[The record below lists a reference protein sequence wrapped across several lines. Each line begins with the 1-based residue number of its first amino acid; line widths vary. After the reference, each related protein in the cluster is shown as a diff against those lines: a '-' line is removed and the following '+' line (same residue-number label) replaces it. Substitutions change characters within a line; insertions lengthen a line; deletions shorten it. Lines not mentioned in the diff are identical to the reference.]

1 MIGRE
6 QRTIPL
12 RRTIT
17 RRGFLGAA
25 AAAAASLPVGDV
37 LAPGAGQAA
46 FAEPA
51 SNARP
56 FTARDIERFAKR
68 IDLIRQSLDI
78 PGLSVAVLHRQAVIL
93 ARGFGIVDLAHGT
106 KATENTPYPIASL
119 TKTFATAV
127 IMKLVDRGKL
137 DLDEAMSTYDP
148 GYGKWCA
155 SLKSAKDSPKDSP
168 WSNFHCD
175 SERITVREHLNHT
188 EQGTPG
194 TAFEYS
200 AFLFARLTAVID
212 AVSDKGFLRSVQQDI
227 LEPLGMKDTALGTE
241 DADKAAVIARMARAY
256 RLDADWNLDDATS
269 GRSFDRINA
278 SSGLIS
284 TVADLAKYDVG
295 IDRDIVYSEQAK
307 QRIWTPSA
315 SPSGEKFPYGLGWF
329 VQGDFGSKAQLV
341 WHYGLYPNAFSSLL
355 FKVPDRQLTLI
366 LLACTERAS
375 SVFLLGNGDPV
386 RSAFVTAFL
395 DAFARGV

>member
-1 MIGRE
+1 MIALRG
-6 QRTIPL
+6 TIN
-12 RRTIT
+12 
-17 RRGFLGAA
+17 RRGFLGVA
-25 AAAAASLPVGDV
+25 AAAAASGR
-37 LAPGAGQAA
+37 AA
-46 FAEPA
+46 FAESSLDA
-51 SNARP
+51 SR
-56 FTARDIERFAKR
+56 FTSRAVERFAKR

-93 ARGFGIVDLAHGT
+93 ARGFGIVDLAHAT
-106 KATENTPYPIASL
+106 KATESTPYPIASI

-148 GYGKWCA
+148 GYGRWCA
-155 SLKSAKDSPKDSP
+155 ALKAPKDSP

-175 SERITVREHLNHT
+175 TARITVRQHLNHT
-188 EQGTPG
+188 EQGVPG

-212 AVSDKGFLRSVQQDI
+212 AVSDKGFLRSVEEDI
-227 LEPLGMKDTALGTE
+227 LAPLGMTDTALGIA
-241 DADKAAVIARMARAY
+241 DAHKAAVIARMARAY
-256 RLDADWNLDDATS
+256 RLDANWNLDDATA
-269 GRSFDRINA
+269 GRSFDRVNA

-295 IDRDIVYSEQAK
+295 IDRGMVYSDQAK
-307 QRIWTPSA
+307 QQIWTPSV
-315 SPSGEKFPYGLGWF
+315 SPTGEKFPYGLGWF
-329 VQGDFGSKAQLV
+329 VQGDYGSKSQLV

-395 DAFARGV
+395 DAFGGDA